1 MIGMIR
7 FDRRGGIAEAVLG
20 DDGCWGCAAVPCLV
34 RPLDILYSPNRDEFP
49 AGRRHLEEAAHWL
62 KGVIVFGN
70 DSPSGRHGRRIDRR
84 GAGRSCPTGD
94 PAIGCSTP
102 RDGPSG

>member
-20 DDGCWGCAAVPCLV
+20 DDGCWSCATVPCLV
-34 RPLDILYSPNRDEFP
+34 RPLDILYSPNRDGRP

-62 KGVIVFGN
+62 KGVVVFGD
-70 DSPSGRHGRRIDRR
+70 DSPIPGMSGGSI
-84 GAGRSCPTGD
+84 AGVRADPLTGD
-94 PAIGCSTP
+94 PTIGCSPP
-102 RDGPSG
+102 RNGPSG